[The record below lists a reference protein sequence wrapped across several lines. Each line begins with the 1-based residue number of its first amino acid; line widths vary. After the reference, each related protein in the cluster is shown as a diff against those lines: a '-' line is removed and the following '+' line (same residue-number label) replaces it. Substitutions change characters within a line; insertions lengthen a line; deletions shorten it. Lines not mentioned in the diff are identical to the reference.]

1 MENNTKVPNNYICTR
16 KKQFILNLATFL
28 SARFDVSKLE
38 AELDKNQEKLN
49 EVIERLQT
57 SGNDN
62 LKVIDLTNVDTIAD
76 NELFTEDYDNLI
88 NFINVNKEN
97 VKTLE
102 SLDIDVH
109 DMSFKDVA
117 IMCYQISKVPSIV
130 ANTLMSTV
138 LNDNGEEE
146 VNDLYVNAIANICAE
161 RMNREKFLTDNGLI
175 PEGKKWT
182 DVTEAYSEAYNNWV
196 IEEAVRIL
204 MRIKAFPNRS
214 VAIYPEGVEECKNTI
229 RSILPVDVDTSFLDE
244 CAYEDLGNDVFTKH
258 IQDIINKMPGLDIP
272 AKREIYMKIWQAIV
286 TMNDKNSVGT
296 MDTGNEDNSM
306 SKGNIISAVN
316 LPEATAHIFLLASN
330 DLYGEDGHVEDTTKY
345 LEDIIGS
352 IFDRLDLAY
361 GKYTAARILS
371 VFVLAV
377 PYPIASSMLFKS
389 RDNNFMSICNHLGG
403 ILLDLLAQRE
413 QDKLH
418 SENIDA
424 AKEKGD
430 TDGNKE

>member
-1 MENNTKVPNNYICTR
+1 
-16 KKQFILNLATFL
+16 
-28 SARFDVSKLE
+28 
-38 AELDKNQEKLN
+38 
-49 EVIERLQT
+49 
-57 SGNDN
+57 
-62 LKVIDLTNVDTIAD
+62 
-76 NELFTEDYDNLI
+76 
-88 NFINVNKEN
+88 
-97 VKTLE
+97 
-102 SLDIDVH
+102 
-109 DMSFKDVA
+109 
-117 IMCYQISKVPSIV
+117 
-130 ANTLMSTV
+130 
-138 LNDNGEEE
+138 
-146 VNDLYVNAIANICAE
+146 
-161 RMNREKFLTDNGLI
+161 
-175 PEGKKWT
+175 
-182 DVTEAYSEAYNNWV
+182 
-196 IEEAVRIL
+196 
-204 MRIKAFPNRS
+204 
-214 VAIYPEGVEECKNTI
+214 
-229 RSILPVDVDTSFLDE
+229 
-244 CAYEDLGNDVFTKH
+244 
-258 IQDIINKMPGLDIP
+258 
-272 AKREIYMKIWQAIV
+272 MKIWQAIV

-330 DLYGEDGHVEDTTKY
+330 DLYGEDGHIEDTTKY

-403 ILLDLLAQRE
+403 MLLDLLAQRE